1 MSLGG
6 LRQMSGDRK
15 THSRTLQV
23 KHRLAEGGE
32 RAGRLLQGA
41 GRQQEIYKVTVPYSE
56 SCIRRQMSLTQ
67 VSKAFHCG
75 GLNRGL
81 KRQ

>member
-23 KHRLAEGGE
+23 KHRLAEGGDE
-32 RAGRLLQGA
+32 QAGSYKGQG
-41 GRQQEIYKVTVPYSE
+41 GSRKYTK
-56 SCIRRQMSLTQ
+56 
-67 VSKAFHCG
+67 
-75 GLNRGL
+75 
-81 KRQ
+81 